1 MSSELMPR
9 QAFSV
14 PVTLE
19 ANRLRAPLSPEQ
31 RGASGPRSPNR
42 QQEPTL
48 AHPHGPMR
56 ARPRVQIEYLGTNRL
71 QLFNLAPQEP
81 TGTRR
86 YALPQLRARPA
97 TALDSMTQQHMLKQ
111 EQERKLVGAGG
122 DANISAGREV
132 SVPFRSRGR
141 SAGKSDD
148 ITLDMLRPRSS
159 KQRTLVMAS
168 PGLPSAER
176 GIPFSM
182 RKILRDKGCF
192 GGNTSPTGVE
202 KPLRPLRP
210 SSARSA
216 TNAPI
221 QIVKRP
227 RSSGKTR
234 SASSGGLKPAS
245 PLLFPTPPLRV
256 ELSIRDRAEARK
268 RVARE
273 STWITKEELRQ
284 AQAMRQKNMK
294 RGGTKAKKSPRQ
306 EVPSLRDGERSD
318 GHLYRAGLTDSGAIV
333 TYTRPRPPSP
343 RVLGPGSMPTTQ
355 SPGKPSFVIE
365 PRSTQYVPFRNRED
379 LVGDDSTSV
388 LDMSRSTAPPPVIPA
403 VTKPKQRSSSSTRAQ
418 SARQAQNATQLVQAI
433 QRSINTIRQNKEN
446 LDRQK
451 AIMIPPVRPTAVP
464 QGLQRSGMQARALSA
479 DRPAYLLTRNPHSCN
494 SVEVSVLDG
503 SLGPNSSLYYRNPT
517 SPAIPLSVALSI
529 DHTVIEPQK
538 DVINLLP
545 DFYLKCGD
553 TLKLAQLSEVLKELS
568 GVGVSAERS
577 TIDETDQST
586 AMVQAPAAR
595 ARSNPVGLQSGGYR
609 T

>member
-1 MSSELMPR
+1 MYNDLTPR

-14 PVTLE
+14 PATLE

-31 RGASGPRSPNR
+31 RGVSGPRSPNR
-42 QQEPTL
+42 QQETTST
-48 AHPHGPMR
+48 HHHGPMR

-71 QLFNLAPQEP
+71 QLFNLVPREAS
-81 TGTRR
+81 GTRR
-86 YALPQLRARPA
+86 HALPQLGTRPA
-97 TALDSMTQQHMLKQ
+97 TALDSMTQQRISRQGQ
-111 EQERKLVGAGG
+111 EQERKPLGTGG
-122 DANISAGREV
+122 DTSMPVSKEV
-132 SVPFRSRGR
+132 AVPFRSRGR

-148 ITLDMLRPRSS
+148 VTLDMLRPRSS

-168 PGLPSAER
+168 PGLPGTER

-192 GGNTSPTGVE
+192 GGTSSPIGVE

-221 QIVKRP
+221 QMVKRP
-227 RSSGKTR
+227 RSSGKAR
-234 SASSGGLKPAS
+234 SASSGGVKPAS

-268 RVARE
+268 RVSRE

-284 AQAMRQKNMK
+284 AQAMRQKNQK
-294 RGGTKAKKSPRQ
+294 RGNNKAKRSPRQ
-306 EVPSLRDGERSD
+306 EGPSLRDGDLFRP
-318 GHLYRAGLTDSGAIV
+318 GLADSGATI

-365 PRSTQYVPFRNRED
+365 PRSTQYVPFRSRED
-379 LVGDDSTSV
+379 PTGDDSTSI
-388 LDMSRSTAPPPVIPA
+388 LDLPRSTAPPPVIPA

-464 QGLQRSGMQARALSA
+464 QGLQRSGVQARALSA

-577 TIDETDQST
+577 TIDEPDQS
-586 AMVQAPAAR
+586 AALAPAPAVR
-595 ARSNPVGLQSGGYR
+595 ARSNPVGLQGGGYR